1 MTASRLYN
9 SHPYAALLM
18 MRGIVSDR
26 SLTWSALEEFTG
38 DLDRADAENDWQAQL
53 LNAIEEEDAR

>member
-1 MTASRLYN
+1 MTAAGPYN

-26 SLTWSALEEFTG
+26 SLTWSALEEFAG
-38 DLDRADAENDWQAQL
+38 DLDRADVEDDWQAELITAVEQ
-53 LNAIEEEDAR
+53 EETR